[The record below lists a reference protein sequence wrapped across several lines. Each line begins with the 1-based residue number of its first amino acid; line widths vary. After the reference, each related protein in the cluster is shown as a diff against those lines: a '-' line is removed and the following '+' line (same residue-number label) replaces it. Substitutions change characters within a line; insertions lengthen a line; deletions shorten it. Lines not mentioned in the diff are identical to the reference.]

1 MNIEETST
9 SDELSFS
16 YENAVSELNGI
27 LEKLE
32 RKDCPLQEMLDLTKR
47 GLLLVEMCEKTL
59 DSYEGSIKECI
70 PEEKEDE
77 H

>member
-1 MNIEETST
+1 MNKEEKCTSG
-9 SDELSFS
+9 ELSFS
-16 YENAVSELNGI
+16 YEDAVSELNGI

-47 GLLLVEMCEKTL
+47 GLLLVETCAKTL

-70 PEEKEDE
+70 PEDE
-77 H
+77 ADDQ